1 MFDHVT
7 NECVHFRDL
16 FQNSLM
22 ERKSNFADKPK
33 EDIKFIQF
41 FLNKRLLMFRVD
53 VVARKP
59 TITLFVDL
67 IMHDYY
73 KIVIFSM
80 RKRISSV
87 VMIKDF
93 LISL

>member
-1 MFDHVT
+1 
-7 NECVHFRDL
+7 
-16 FQNSLM
+16 
-22 ERKSNFADKPK
+22 
-33 EDIKFIQF
+33 
-41 FLNKRLLMFRVD
+41 MFRVLSLYLIILVD

-73 KIVIFSM
+73 KIVIFLI
-80 RKRISSV
+80 RKRISSIF
-87 VMIKDF
+87 MIKDF

>member
-1 MFDHVT
+1 
-7 NECVHFRDL
+7 
-16 FQNSLM
+16 
-22 ERKSNFADKPK
+22 
-33 EDIKFIQF
+33 
-41 FLNKRLLMFRVD
+41 MFRVD

-80 RKRISSV
+80 RKRISSI